1 MSTLELVTPSTEESA
16 PVTDTSTPAREETT
30 PARFRSLMTGFP
42 SGVAI
47 ITAEDTDHR
56 PWGMTCSALCSV
68 TVEPP
73 TLLVGMRIDSPTLA
87 AAMRSG
93 RFAVNL
99 LHAKG
104 QETAELFASGDPDR
118 FAVTVW
124 DAPAGRG
131 GPHLTE
137 AARAVADCRITQTVR
152 VGGQRMVFGQVY
164 GIREL
169 ADTEPL
175 LYGLR
180 AYRSWPPPG

>member
-1 MSTLELVTPSTEESA
+1 MSTLERVTTSIEESA
-16 PVTDTSTPAREETT
+16 PAAGPSAPAREETT

-47 ITAEDTDHR
+47 ITAVDADGR

-73 TLLVGMRIDSPTLA
+73 TLLVGMRIGSPTLA
-87 AAMRSG
+87 AAMHSG
-93 RFAVNL
+93 RFSVNL

-124 DAPAGRG
+124 DAPAGHG

-137 AARAVADCRITQTVR
+137 AARAVADCMITQTVR
-152 VGGQRMVFGQVY
+152 VGAQRMVFGEVH
-164 GIREL
+164 GVREL